1 MVGLVILMTIAE
13 ISVSFQVKSE
23 NFRVSLVRV
32 WGGVGGTGWCLSD
45 QTESEFALIAAVVGK
60 WSFRVQG

>member
-23 NFRVSLVRV
+23 NFRVSLVRG
-32 WGGVGGTGWCLSD
+32 WGGVGGRGWCLSD